1 KPAYLKR
8 TAKLSLKALKAP
20 QDLGKVLLKL
30 LASPSL
36 ADKRWVFRQYDH
48 QVRTNTLVKPGSDAA
63 VVRVKENGKGLAMA
77 VDGNG
82 RYCYLSPREGG
93 RLVVAEA
100 CRNVAVSGAEPI
112 GLSDCLNFGNPEKP
126 EIMWQLS
133 EVVKG
138 MAEAAQAL
146 GVPVISGNVSLYNQG
161 PSGAIDPTPV
171 VAAVGLLEP
180 VKGELRPVGQWF
192 QSEGDLVYLAG
203 STKEEVGGSEYLQ
216 VIHGLKQGLPPKL
229 DLKAESRL
237 QKLCVQLARKGI
249 VRSAHD
255 LSDGGLAVAAAESCI
270 SGRRHGAGPLGA
282 SLSLKAK
289 GRADALLFGESASRV
304 LFSVALGQAKKLE
317 AAAKAAGVPLQAL
330 GTVGGGRLSLDCNG
344 QGLNLG
350 LAEMEHAFTH
360 AFDVLDKS

>member
-1 KPAYLKR
+1 
-8 TAKLSLKALKAP
+8 
-20 QDLGKVLLKL
+20 
-30 LASPSL
+30 
-36 ADKRWVFRQYDH
+36 
-48 QVRTNTLVKPGSDAA
+48 
-63 VVRVKENGKGLAMA
+63 VRVKENGKGLAMA

-126 EIMWQLS
+126 EIMWQFS

-138 MAEAAQAL
+138 MAEAARAL

-180 VKGELRPVGQWF
+180 VQGQLRPVPQWF
-192 QSEGDLVYLAG
+192 QAEGDLVYLAG

-216 VIHGLKQGLPPKL
+216 VIHGLKMGLPPKL

-237 QKLCVQLARKGI
+237 QKLCVQLARKGV

-255 LSDGGLAVAAAESCI
+255 LSDGGLAVAAAESCM

-289 GRADALLFGESASRV
+289 GRTDALLFGESASRV
-304 LFSVALGQAKKLE
+304 LFSVDPANAKKFE
-317 AAAKAAGVPLQAL
+317 AAAKAAGVPLQAI
-330 GTVGGGRLSLDCNG
+330 GTVGGSRLTLDCNG

-350 LAEMEHAFTH
+350 LAELEKAYTH